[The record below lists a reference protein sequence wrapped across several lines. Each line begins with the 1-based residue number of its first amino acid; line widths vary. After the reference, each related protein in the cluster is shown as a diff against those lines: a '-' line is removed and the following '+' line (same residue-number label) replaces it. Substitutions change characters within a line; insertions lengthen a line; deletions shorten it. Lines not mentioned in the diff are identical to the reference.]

1 MSHRTSFSA
10 GAGARGPGSGVRGPG
25 SGVRGPGKNTSCT
38 EGRGLGKVCASH
50 TPTPLGYPRRG
61 SSLHHLSHSQPQSAK
76 LQTHCLKMTDFR
88 RFLPNG
94 SALWRLHHLKSR
106 PHRHRTRDIA
116 SLEIEHADETP
127 IACFKCGETPTTAG
141 AEGTVRPEG
150 TAAVPVGGGGAWLQR
165 PGVMAETH
173 TQNLARN
180 FPWSVFN

>member
-1 MSHRTSFSA
+1 MEITCEIAERTPGA
-10 GAGARGPGSGVRGPG
+10 TGVEGAGKPVGTRAARPSKAHNPA
-25 SGVRGPGKNTSCT
+25 P
-38 EGRGLGKVCASH
+38 ASF
-50 TPTPLGYPRRG
+50 PNYPLK
-61 SSLHHLSHSQPQSAK
+61 SAK
-76 LQTHCLKMTDFR
+76 LQTHCLKMPDFQ

-94 SALWRLHHLKSR
+94 SALWQLHHLKSR

-165 PGVMAETH
+165 PGVMTDTH
-173 TQNLARN
+173 SQNFARN